1 MGTEEITAELIN
13 LRTKTHSRSHI
24 KVRSEEGTAPYCR

>member
-1 MGTEEITAELIN
+1 MCYKMGTKDITAELIN

-24 KVRSEEGTAPYCR
+24 KGR